1 LAREKNRLTLRAYLN
16 VILSIPFA
24 LNSMVLRSFLLSG
37 AIQLS
42 PAEKLDAQ
50 RRAEADAVREEG
62 KRRFKEE
69 AEKRVEA
76 LREGLADFKGDILGK
91 EGGLK
96 GVFDVVRRVEYAKDL
111 PPAEKSVME
120 WGKIS

>member
-1 LAREKNRLTLRAYLN
+1 
-16 VILSIPFA
+16 
-24 LNSMVLRSFLLSG
+24 MVLRSFLLSG
-37 AIQLS
+37 PTKLTSSEQ
-42 PAEKLDAQ
+42 LDAQ

-76 LREGLADFKGDILGK
+76 LREGLAEFKGDVLGK

-96 GVFDVVRRVEYAKDL
+96 GVFDVVRRVEFAKDL
-111 PPAEKSVME
+111 PPAEKSVLE

>member
-1 LAREKNRLTLRAYLN
+1 
-16 VILSIPFA
+16 
-24 LNSMVLRSFLLSG
+24 MLSG
-37 AIQLS
+37 ATQLS
-42 PAEKLDAQ
+42 ASEQIDAQ

-76 LREGLADFKGDILGK
+76 LREGLAEFKGDILGK

-96 GVFDVVRRVEYAKDL
+96 GVFDVVRRVELARDL
-111 PPAEKSVME
+111 PPAEKSVLE

>member
-1 LAREKNRLTLRAYLN
+1 
-16 VILSIPFA
+16 
-24 LNSMVLRSFLLSG
+24 M
-37 AIQLS
+37 LS
-42 PAEKLDAQ
+42 PLEQIDAQ

-76 LREGLADFKGDILGK
+76 LREGLAEFKGGVLGK
-91 EGGLK
+91 DGGLR
-96 GVFDVVRRVEYAKDL
+96 GVFDVVRSVEFAKDL
-111 PPAEKSVME
+111 PPAEKSVLE